1 MYVRVES
8 VILVFCVSIVTN
20 FGNCVPLQNQY
31 KGNTRIG
38 GGNTA
43 PPGAFPFQISLRD
56 NGNVHFCGG
65 ALISER
71 WVLTAAS
78 CVYGKAANQILIVAG
93 ADSIRDGT
101 IYTCENITRHEQF
114 NVNTRAYDI
123 AVVKT
128 SKDVLNST
136 FVAPTFYYK
145 STTTCNTNY
154 FTTSG
159 WGDTEVHSN
168 KIYRQNVVFELS

>member
-31 KGNTRIG
+31 KSNTRIG

-43 PPGAFPFQISLRD
+43 PPPGAFPFQISLRD

-101 IYTCENITRHEQF
+101 IYTCQNITRHEQF
-114 NVNTRAYDI
+114 ND
-123 AVVKT
+123 
-128 SKDVLNST
+128 
-136 FVAPTFYYK
+136 
-145 STTTCNTNY
+145 
-154 FTTSG
+154 
-159 WGDTEVHSN
+159 
-168 KIYRQNVVFELS
+168 